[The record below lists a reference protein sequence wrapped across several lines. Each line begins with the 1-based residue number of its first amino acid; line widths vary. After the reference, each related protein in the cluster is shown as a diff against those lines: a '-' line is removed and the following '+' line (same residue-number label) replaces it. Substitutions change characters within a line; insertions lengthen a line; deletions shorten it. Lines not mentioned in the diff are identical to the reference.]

1 MAATEKHAYILPY
14 TISFYLQ
21 QMDPFTRIHLQTS
34 LLSYFEKH
42 ATNMCVL
49 CVKVINAC
57 N

>member
-1 MAATEKHAYILPY
+1 MAATEKHAYMLPY
-14 TISFYLQ
+14 TINFYLQ
-21 QMDPFTRIHLQTS
+21 QMDPFTRIHLQTN

-42 ATNMCVL
+42 ATNICVL

>member
-1 MAATEKHAYILPY
+1 MVATEKHAYILPH

-21 QMDPFTRIHLQTS
+21 QMDTFIRIHLQTN

-42 ATNMCVL
+42 ATNICVL
-49 CVKVINAC
+49 YVEVMNAC